1 MSKKLMLLA
10 AGVLSALALTALPSA
25 ASAGPLTNDC
35 TKLPCTYT
43 ITSNTVAKLSTVG
56 GKTVECTSF
65 SGVGSQAALS
75 ATSASAQL
83 TFSGCK
89 ELNTGF
95 KFPCTGKEQASGVIK
110 TNAMTADYV
119 WLDKLPEPHG
129 VAGLLMTGVNTTF
142 VCAGFQNFTVTGD
155 VIGELEE
162 TATKCTTASNTQK
175 LNFESLN
182 HGVQK
187 WTRFTTAGTVFSLD
201 SNNDAGGAYEATA
214 QSGTG
219 TVTWNQAVRLTGC

>member
-10 AGVLSALALTALPSA
+10 AGVLSALALTALPSV

-35 TKLPCTYT
+35 TKLPCTFT
-43 ITSNTVAKLSTVG
+43 VASNSVAKLSTVG
-56 GKTVECTSF
+56 GNTVECSSF
-65 SGVGSQAALS
+65 SGTGSQAALS
-75 ATSASAQL
+75 ATSATVQL

-89 ELNTGF
+89 ERKTGF
-95 KFPCTGKEQASGVIK
+95 NFPCTGKEQASGVIK
-110 TNAMTADYV
+110 TNSLTADYV

-142 VCAGFQNFTVTGD
+142 VCAGFQNFTVTGN

-162 TATKCTTASNTQK
+162 TATKCTAPSTTQK
-175 LNFESLN
+175 LNFESTA

-187 WTRFTTAGTVFSLD
+187 WTQVTTTGTVYNLT
-201 SNNDAGGAYEATA
+201 SNNDAGGAYEKAA

-219 TVTWNQAVRLTGC
+219 TTTWNQSVTLTGC